1 MRVCDITKLD
11 EVKTRYVIIEVPL
24 DFKEELILPADG
36 EDAVRVAHDLEVGSR
51 AAEAIEKKDWRELTQ
66 LTPWQ
71 ERSKDERR
79 QQAAKKAG
87 QTRKRNKAGR
97 QEQTTAAE
105 AQQGGEGE

>member
-24 DFKEELILPADG
+24 DFKDELLLPADG
-36 EDAVRVAHDLEVGSR
+36 EDSVRVAHDLEVGSR

-79 QQAAKKAG
+79 QKAAKKAG
-87 QTRKRNKAGR
+87 ETRRKNRAGTTGHANSGP
-97 QEQTTAAE
+97 QE
-105 AQQGGEGE
+105 GGETL

>member
-24 DFKEELILPADG
+24 DFKDELLLPADG
-36 EDAVRVAHDLEVGSR
+36 EDGVRVAHDLEVGSR

-79 QQAAKKAG
+79 QKAAKKAG
-87 QTRKRNKAGR
+87 ETRKRNRAGKTAQAT
-97 QEQTTAAE
+97 QEE
-105 AQQGGEGE
+105 AQEGGETE